1 MDGGGQVDGGGRVDC
16 SGGSWELESGREPDK
31 KVGREKT
38 AGRMGD
44 GQKRRSGGVESG

>member
-38 AGRMGD
+38 AGWETD
-44 GQKRRSGGVESG
+44 KSGAAAG